1 MKILLVASLAA
12 FALSTPAMAEDS
24 PLSGAWRLSAKVASV
39 PFHLICK
46 FEQMGGKL
54 SGDCVDPKGRRDMPL
69 TAGSVDGDHVTF
81 THGGSFLLNKF
92 DVNYAGVRDGDRITG
107 RIDVFGHSGDFVAVR
122 DAG

>member
-1 MKILLVASLAA
+1 MKMLLAA
-12 FALSTPAMAEDS
+12 ALAALALSTPAAAQDS

-39 PFHLICK
+39 PFHLICT

-54 SGDCVDPKGRRDMPL
+54 SGNCVDPSGRKDLPL
-69 TAGSVDGDHVTF
+69 TAGSVEGDHVAF
-81 THGGSFLLNKF
+81 THRGSFLLNKF

-107 RIDVFGHSGDFVAVR
+107 HIDVFGHSGDFVAVR